1 MKGEKI
7 PISGKL
13 SKDMAENITKMME
26 LPEFSLIENNLSK
39 MIRHLIDTHPKYMEF
54 IRSKGERAG

>member
-13 SKDMAENITKMME
+13 SKDMADNLTKMME
-26 LPEFSLIENNLSK
+26 LAEYSLIENNFSR
-39 MIRHLIDTHPKYMEF
+39 MIRHLIETHPKYIEF
-54 IRSKGERAG
+54 IRSKGERAV